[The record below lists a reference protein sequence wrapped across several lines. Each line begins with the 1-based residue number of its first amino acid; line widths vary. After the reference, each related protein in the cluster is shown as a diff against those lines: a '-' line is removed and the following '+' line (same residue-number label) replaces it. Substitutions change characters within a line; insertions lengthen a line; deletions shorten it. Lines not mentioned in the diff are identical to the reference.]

1 MSAFGGKADIV
12 ESHNAPTA
20 LLGFGSLALAPS
32 KECGRCSL
40 AKLGLAHTAR
50 LFWRFEDGCLSF
62 SILDAPPTQKA
73 ALLYSLP
80 ICTTSHDPG

>member
-1 MSAFGGKADIV
+1 MRGARLLVFGC
-12 ESHNAPTA
+12 
-20 LLGFGSLALAPS
+20 LARVPS
-32 KECGRCSL
+32 KQCGLCL
-40 AKLGLAHTAR
+40 LTKLGLAHTAR